1 MFMRKEYVVS
11 MSPVERI
18 NHRKSLIEAREI
30 LIGYVETIE
39 GEEKFDVWA
48 RIRKLN
54 DVINIFED

>member
-1 MFMRKEYVVS
+1 MRKEYVVS
-11 MSPVERI
+11 MSPVERAG
-18 NHRKSLIEAREI
+18 HRKSLIEAREV
-30 LIGYVETIE
+30 LIGYVETVE